1 MDTQAWIA
9 VGIFLCV
16 YALIISEKIH
26 RTIIALFGATL
37 MLICGILTQ
46 DEALKAIDFNT
57 IGLLVGMMI
66 IVYILSQTGLF
77 NYLAIRAAHLAKG
90 YPLRLLIMLSA
101 LTAVCSAF
109 LDNVTTVLLT
119 VPVMFKMT
127 SQLKVNPKPFIIS
140 QILSSNIGGTATL
153 IGDPPNIM
161 IGSKAIMDMAH
172 PDKVGIDFM
181 SFLTNLGGVCCVIF
195 IITMALTV
203 WIYRKDLETS
213 DALRERIMRM
223 DPSRAITRHA
233 LLHRCLVVLAMTLL
247 LFMFHGY
254 LGFESG
260 TIALWGASCAM
271 LLALSQKPR
280 ILNKAFSHLE
290 WTAIF
295 FFVGLFILVGALE
308 HCGVIKLLAEEA
320 MELTN
325 GDLSAT
331 TMMILGLSSILSAFV
346 DNIPFVAT
354 MIPMIN
360 DMGAMGMT
368 NLEPLWWALSLGAC
382 LGGNGTIVGASANV
396 VALSLASQHGYKITF
411 MQYFKIAFP
420 LMVLS
425 IVISGIFLYIYYL

>member
-26 RTIIALFGATL
+26 RTIIALFGAML
-37 MLICGILTQ
+37 MIICGILNQ
-46 DEALKAIDFNT
+46 EQALAAIDFNT

-66 IVYILSQTGLF
+66 IVYVLSQTGLF
-77 NYLAIRAAHLAKG
+77 NYLAIRAAHSVKG
-90 YPLRLLIMLSA
+90 HPLRLMIMLSA
-101 LTAVCSAF
+101 LTAACSAF

-127 SQLKVNPKPFIIS
+127 SQLKVNPKPFIMS

-161 IGSKAIMDMAH
+161 IGSKAITDMSQ

-181 SFLTNLGGVCCVIF
+181 AFITNLGGICLVIF
-195 IITMALTV
+195 AITMVLVAF
-203 WIYRKDLETS
+203 IYRKELVTTDE
-213 DALRERIMRM
+213 LRIRIMRM
-223 DPSRAITRHA
+223 DPSRAITRRS
-233 LLHRCLVVLAMTLL
+233 LLNRCLVVLSMTLL
-247 LFMFHGY
+247 LFMFHGV

-260 TIALWGASCAM
+260 SIAMWGASCTM
-271 LLALSQKPR
+271 LLTLAQKPR

-320 MELTN
+320 MELTS
-325 GDLSAT
+325 GDLTAS
-331 TMMILGLSSILSAFV
+331 TMMVLGLSSLLSAFV

-396 VALSLASQHGYKITF
+396 VALSLASQRGFKITF

-425 IVISGIFLYIYYL
+425 IVIAGIFLYLFYL